1 MPTAYGNY
9 PPQQMDPRINFN
21 RDQRPPLSAMQ
32 GPPPQG
38 GGYNYYG
45 GQVGPTPPGL
55 TSNSA
60 YSHGPGPTPTAGPPH
75 SNYNYGQPQGTDYG
89 QPAPYSQITPPAQ
102 SYSHTPQ
109 QNPYGG
115 HTAPQQSAYPQ
126 GGYGP
131 QDQYG
136 KPLHSQSYALPR
148 ANQPGDMPYQ
158 VPPPS
163 TTQSYGPNVP
173 TQQPYPY
180 ASSGPAQ
187 QTYPPYSSAPITDGF
202 NQPPATTTP
211 APGYQGGQ
219 PYGQQAPVYSQ
230 AGPTGGY
237 GSDPSS
243 QLGYPEQAAPNSAG
257 YGYQG
262 PADPAYGAGPGAYS
276 ALPPVQPG
284 YDQSVPQ
291 LGGYGTVPG
300 AVPVGYGKGLSPQPG
315 YPQYDASQMHGA
327 PR

>member
-89 QPAPYSQITPPAQ
+89 QPAPYSQTAPPAQ

-136 KPLHSQSYALPR
+136 KPPHSQSYALPR

-291 LGGYGTVPG
+291 LDGYGTVPG